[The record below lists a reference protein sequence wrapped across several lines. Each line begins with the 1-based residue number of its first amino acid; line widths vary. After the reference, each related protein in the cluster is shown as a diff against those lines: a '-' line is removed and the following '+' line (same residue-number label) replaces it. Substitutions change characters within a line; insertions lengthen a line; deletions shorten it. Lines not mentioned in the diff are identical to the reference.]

1 MARAKNICIEG
12 ARIIFRNFKGK
23 GDRYNPEGRRTFG
36 VIIDN
41 EAAQDLLDEGWHIKF
56 LKPREE
62 GEEPQAYLPVRVN
75 YKTSPPALY
84 LVTKKRKTLLSEDM
98 VGTLD
103 NAELENVDLVISPYY
118 WSMPNKDGTEDTGI
132 TAYIKTG
139 YFKIVEDAFY
149 DKYASYDDPAGKS
162 DDEEIPFDN

>member
-1 MARAKNICIEG
+1 MARPKNICIEN

-23 GDRYNPEGRRTFG
+23 GDRYNPEGRRNFG

-41 EAAQDLLDEGWHIKF
+41 DAAQDLIDEGWHVKF
-56 LKPREE
+56 RPAREE
-62 GEEPQAYLPVRVN
+62 GEEPLAYLPVRVN

-84 LVTKKRKTLLSEDM
+84 LVTRKKKTLLSEDQ

-103 NAELENVDLVISPYY
+103 NADLENVDLVISPYF
-118 WSMPNKDGTEDTGI
+118 WEMDGKNGKESGI

-149 DKYASYDDPAGKS
+149 DKYASYDEATTKPS
-162 DDEEIPFDN
+162 EEEEIPFEN